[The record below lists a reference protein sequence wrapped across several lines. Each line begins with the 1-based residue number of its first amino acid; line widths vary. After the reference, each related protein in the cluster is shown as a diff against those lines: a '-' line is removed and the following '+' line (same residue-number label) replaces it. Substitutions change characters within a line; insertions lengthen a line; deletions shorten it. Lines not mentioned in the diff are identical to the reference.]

1 MNDFNVLL
9 VAPLDIQTL
18 QQAQSS
24 DKKHKKL
31 EEEVKNHSVVVDKV
45 VDSGAQLSSSTEYS
59 KVVQENTAKLTES
72 WAELLTT
79 IQVIQMND
87 LGDDLISCL

>member
-1 MNDFNVLL
+1 M
-9 VAPLDIQTL
+9 DIQTL

-45 VDSGAQLSSSTEYS
+45 VDSG
-59 KVVQENTAKLTES
+59 VRLTEA
-72 WAELLTT
+72 WAELKY
-79 IQVIQMND
+79 I
-87 LGDDLISCL
+87 

>member
-1 MNDFNVLL
+1 MFEAIFIL
-9 VAPLDIQTL
+9 APLDIQTL

-45 VDSGAQLSSSTEYS
+45 VDSGARLSISAEYS
-59 KVVQENTAKLTES
+59 H
-72 WAELLTT
+72 
-79 IQVIQMND
+79 VIQEKKKS
-87 LGDDLISCL
+87 LCFSLIFSVKLV

>member
-1 MNDFNVLL
+1 MFEAIFIL
-9 VAPLDIQTL
+9 APLDIQTL

-45 VDSGAQLSSSTEYS
+45 VDSG
-59 KVVQENTAKLTES
+59 VRLTEA
-72 WAELLTT
+72 WAELKY
-79 IQVIQMND
+79 I
-87 LGDDLISCL
+87 

>member
-1 MNDFNVLL
+1 MFEAIFIL
-9 VAPLDIQTL
+9 APLDIQTL

-45 VDSGAQLSSSTEYS
+45 VDSRRGCPSPQSTPMLSRR
-59 KVVQENTAKLTES
+59 KKNLCVFH
-72 WAELLTT
+72 
-79 IQVIQMND
+79 
-87 LGDDLISCL
+87 